1 MIPEISVKVKEVKI
15 TRPEVF
21 VKTVESILSSGKD
34 VHVKLSGTQVIILE
48 ESRRKILITGTGPIG
63 GQ

>member
-1 MIPEISVKVKEVKI
+1 MKKVKI

-34 VHVKLSGTQVIILE
+34 AHVKLSRSQVIILE
-48 ESRRKILITGTGPIG
+48 ESRRKILITSTGPIG
-63 GQ
+63 DQ